1 MTFGNT
7 KKKQIIRPFE
17 GEFGIG
23 QRDITPPT
31 GINNKNWGASS
42 QATSSGIHQPLLVTC
57 ISIETKSSPLP
68 MVFLSADL
76 GWWKNMQDEAYVRNF
91 ILENT
96 GLDEASLLFCFSH
109 THAGPNLNRGDKDK
123 PGGELIA
130 PYLDT
135 LREKCTELIKDCLRN
150 KVSGILTWEYGTCN
164 LAKNR
169 DFYDPASNQYFVGY
183 NSNKPAD
190 DTLLVGRI
198 TDTGGGILATIV
210 NYACHPTTLAWDNLK
225 ISPDFPGT
233 FKEVMKENTGAPSLF
248 IQGASGDL
256 APAEQYSGNVALA
269 EKHGRQL
276 AFSVLAVLES
286 MTAPGKALFFKETVA
301 SGAPLAIWRPEQVP
315 AESNVSAEII
325 VIELPLKP
333 WPSIRELKQS
343 INECEDPVLKERLI
357 RKLGVRSSIGDG
369 SKVTVKVWY
378 GQLGDCLIIV
388 QPNEAYAIFQQT
400 IRKKFSPAPVIV
412 GNIVNGHI
420 GYLPPEEL
428 YDKDMY
434 TVWQTP
440 FEAGAYEV
448 LVQEVLNKMNSK
460 P

>member
-1 MTFGNT
+1 MSSANT
-7 KKKQIIRPFE
+7 KKKQLIRPFE

-23 QRDITPPT
+23 QRDITPPI

-42 QATSSGIHQPLLVTC
+42 QATATGIHQPLLVTC
-57 ISIETKSSPLP
+57 ISIETKSNPSP

-76 GWWKNMQDEAYVRNF
+76 GWWKNMEDEAYVRNF
-91 ILENT
+91 ILEKT
-96 GLDEASLLFCFSH
+96 GLEEASLLFCFSH

-123 PGGELIA
+123 LGGELIA

-135 LREKCTELIKDCLRN
+135 LRETCTELIKECLRN
-150 KVSGILTWEYGTCN
+150 KVSGILAWEYGTCN

-169 DFYDPASNQYFVGY
+169 DYYEPESNQYFVGY
-183 NSNKPAD
+183 NSSKPAD

-198 TDTGGGILATIV
+198 TDTAGGIMGTIV

-233 FKEVMKENTGAPSLF
+233 FKKVMKENTGAPSLF

-276 AFSVLAVLES
+276 AFSALAVLES
-286 MTAPGKALFFKETVA
+286 MSAPGEALFFKETVA
-301 SGAPLAIWRPEQVP
+301 SGAPLSIWKSKPIP
-315 AESNVSAEII
+315 AASKMSAEMITI
-325 VIELPLKP
+325 VLPLKP

-357 RKLGVRSSIGDG
+357 RKLGVRRSIGDG
-369 SKVTVKVWY
+369 NTVTVKVWY
-378 GQLGDCLIIV
+378 WQLGDCLFV
-388 QPNEAYAIFQQT
+388 GQPNEAYSVFQQT
-400 IRKKFSPAPVIV
+400 IRKQFSPLPVVV

-420 GYLPPEEL
+420 GYLPPKEY

-448 LVQEVLNKMNSK
+448 LVQEVLNKMKSK
-460 P
+460 F